1 MWRICTGMEEDGV
14 EASKRFHSEEKRCK
28 VLYLS
33 NPFPAPVSW
42 TTKDKIM
49 KLSSTTSTFAD
60 LKGHG
65 TLSQMI
71 LGNADGFFASLSLLE
86 VDEVL
91 GGVKELF
98 AIQYDFL
105 IMKVKSSSLM
115 LMLALFRSWE
125 KLAIL
130 IQHSQLFERWDTFRY
145 GPIHCLVRLPAGCC
159 LCFVIASHM

>member
-14 EASKRFHSEEKRCK
+14 EASKKFHSQE
-28 VLYLS
+28 
-33 NPFPAPVSW
+33 
-42 TTKDKIM
+42 
-49 KLSSTTSTFAD
+49 
-60 LKGHG
+60 
-65 TLSQMI
+65 
-71 LGNADGFFASLSLLE
+71 
-86 VDEVL
+86 
-91 GGVKELF
+91 KELF

-159 LCFVIASHM
+159 LCFVIASHIITIPYLRKVVPKGCCWVIPSSSLENGDTSK